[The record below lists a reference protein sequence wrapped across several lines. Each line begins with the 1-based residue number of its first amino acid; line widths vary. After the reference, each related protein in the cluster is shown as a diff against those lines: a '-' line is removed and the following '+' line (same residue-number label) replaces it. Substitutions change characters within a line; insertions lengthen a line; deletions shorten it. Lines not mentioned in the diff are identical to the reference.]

1 MARRV
6 AVGPIVVAATVV
18 ATMALGAGC
27 IIPDANIG
35 VVEEFDNPGA
45 VRIVVPTPITAE
57 ADDACNE
64 VQDFNFCPALPET
77 VRGGE
82 LVGNGPLCRCAN
94 AAESDDN
101 APNGFE
107 IYVEDPDVE
116 EDDVDGQLRPTDD
129 LFGAL
134 LLDVPPGATD
144 LSPYQAYTNALP
156 PDQAARRAATDV
168 RAIDR
173 DGPFLRVF
181 PVGGFTGGVFDVCND
196 NDGQAVEQA
205 GLHELRFIV
214 TDRPWFAPIIP
225 GAEDDEGNPVRGDP
239 LIGVPDL
246 PSGATYDTTT
256 FVFRCLDASEPEG
269 ASCGCFNPE
278 DPN

>member
-1 MARRV
+1 MARHV
-6 AVGPIVVAATVV
+6 AVVLAA
-18 ATMALGAGC
+18 MAAMAVSAGC

-82 LVGNGPLCRCAN
+82 LVGNGPLCRCTN

-101 APNGFE
+101 APQGFE

-116 EDDVDGQLRPTDD
+116 EIDGQPRPTDD

-134 LLDVPPGATD
+134 LLDVPPGASD
-144 LSPYQAYTNALP
+144 LSPYQAYANALP
-156 PDQAARRAATDV
+156 PDQAARRGATDV

-173 DGPFLRVF
+173 EGPFLRVF

-196 NDGQAVEQA
+196 RDGNQIEPGV
-205 GLHELRFIV
+205 HELRFIV
-214 TDRPWFAPIIP
+214 TDRPWFAPILP
-225 GAEDDEGNPVRGDP
+225 DMEDEEGNPVRGDP

-246 PSGATYDTTT
+246 PAGATYDTTT
-256 FVFRCLDASEPEG
+256 FVFRCLDASKDEG
-269 ASCGCFNPE
+269 ASCACFNPE
-278 DPN
+278 EPN

>member
-1 MARRV
+1 MFQRV
-6 AVGPIVVAATVV
+6 AVGSTVAAVAATVG
-18 ATMALGAGC
+18 LGC
-27 IIPDANIG
+27 IIPDSRIAS
-35 VVEEFDNPGA
+35 VEEFDNPGA

-57 ADDACNE
+57 ADDACDE
-64 VQDFNFCPALPET
+64 VPDFNFCPALPET
-77 VRGGE
+77 IRGGE
-82 LVGNGPLCRCAN
+82 LVGNGPLCSCAN
-94 AAESDDN
+94 ATDSDDN
-101 APNGFE
+101 APQGFE

-116 EDDVDGQLRPTDD
+116 EIDGQLRPTDD

-134 LLDVPPGATD
+134 LLDVPPGASD

-156 PDQAARRAATDV
+156 PDQAARRGATDV

-196 NDGQAVEQA
+196 RDGTRIDP

-214 TDRPWFAPIIP
+214 TDRPWFAPILP
-225 GAEDDEGNPVRGDP
+225 NMTDEEGNPVRGDP

-246 PSGATYDTTT
+246 PGGATYDTAT
-256 FVFRCLDASEPEG
+256 FVFRCLDAADPD
-269 ASCGCFNPE
+269 ASCACFNPE
-278 DPN
+278 EPT